1 MSLKLQAVK
10 NVAATWLGLLV
21 HAIVGF
27 FLSPFILHR
36 LGDAAFSLW
45 ILVFALTGYFGLL
58 DMGVRSSIVK
68 HTAGF
73 LAADDKEQ
81 LARYISTS
89 LAFYGM
95 VAILVLLASIAGFF
109 CLPLLFKI
117 PVTLLGPAR
126 ILILI
131 SGASVAL
138 TLPLGAFAGVLEGL
152 QKFAWLQFSNIGITV
167 VRAVL
172 IVAVLENGGGLLAV
186 GIITVGMNLLS
197 YLIFT
202 GMAFCIL
209 PLRLRWQYVEIRA
222 FRKMMAYGLFA
233 SAILVAERLRFQSDA
248 LVIGAFLS
256 TTAITMFSIA
266 ARLVEYSSYAVKSM
280 TQIVTPMTSK
290 FQATGDLVRLRKT
303 FEAGNRACALITFPL
318 CLILVILGKPIIESW
333 VGIKYVAAYS
343 VLLLLI
349 VPRTLYLA
357 QSTSV
362 KILLGMG
369 RHRALASI
377 LLLEGATNALLS
389 LMLVRRFGIVGVAW
403 GTAIPLL
410 CTSLLFLPEH
420 LCRVLDVPVGT
431 FLLRAYRLPL
441 LLCMPLAGTL
451 WFANYEF
458 PAHTYAGV
466 MLQIACGGVV
476 YSAGFAWAMFN
487 GNLRSV
493 RSWPSFAHML
503 ETK

>member
-1 MSLKLQAVK
+1 MSLRLQAVK
-10 NVAATWLGLLV
+10 NVTATWLGLLV

-36 LGDAAFSLW
+36 LGDAAFSIW

-73 LAADDKEQ
+73 LAAGDREQ
-81 LARYISTS
+81 LSRYISTS
-89 LAFYGM
+89 LAFYGS

-117 PVTLLGPAR
+117 PITLLGPAR

-131 SGASVAL
+131 SGASIAC
-138 TLPLGAFAGVLEGL
+138 TLPLGAFTGVLEGL
-152 QKFAWLQFSNIGITV
+152 QKFAWLQYSNIGITV

-172 IVAVLENGGGLLAV
+172 IVAALEEGGGLLAV

-202 GMAFCIL
+202 GMAFRLL
-209 PLRLRWQYVEIRA
+209 PVRLSWRYVEIGA
-222 FRKMMAYGLFA
+222 FRKMMTYGLFA
-233 SAILVAERLRFQSDA
+233 SAILIAEKLRFQSDA

-266 ARLVEYSSYAVKSM
+266 AKLVEYSGYAVKSM
-280 TQIVTPMTSK
+280 TQIVTPMSSQ
-290 FQATGDLVRLRKT
+290 FDATGDMVRLRKT

-333 VGIKYVAAYS
+333 VGLKYVPAHS

-357 QSTSV
+357 QSTSI

-369 RHRALASI
+369 RHRTLAFI
-377 LLLEGATNALLS
+377 LLLEGTTNVLLS
-389 LMLVRRFGIVGVAW
+389 IILVRRFGVIGVAW

-420 LCRVLDVPVGT
+420 LCRVLDIPVGT
-431 FLLRAYRLPL
+431 FLKQSYRLPF
-441 LLCMPLAGTL
+441 LLCIPLAGVL
-451 WFANYEF
+451 WFANYQF
-458 PAHTYAGV
+458 PARTYAGV
-466 MLQIACGGVV
+466 MLQVACGGIV
-476 YSAGFAWAMFN
+476 YCTGFAWAMFN
-487 GNLRSV
+487 GNLRSL
-493 RSWPSFAHML
+493 RSWPSFAHIL